1 MKSHEQ
7 VAGELTRYA
16 LGELNPMERAELE
29 RHVASCGDC
38 QSDLQRL
45 QGDLALLALA
55 SPRVAP
61 PPRARARLLAA
72 IGREPRMAPAI
83 APAIGRPGPLRALWW
98 MWTPSAAAFALA
110 IVVGLLWHDN
120 ADLRRETRDLASMVA
135 NIQLDAQNS
144 KELLTVLTA
153 PDAMHITLI
162 ETGSRPQPHGK
173 ATYAP
178 LKGTLVFV
186 ASNLGQLPPRKAYQ
200 LWLVATPGGKPIP
213 AGTFKPDLRG
223 SAMVMHQTAPRL
235 KPKRFA
241 VTIEAEEGTESPTTP
256 MVMVG
261 DGG

>member
-1 MKSHEQ
+1 MMSHEQ
-7 VAGELTRYA
+7 VGDELTRYA
-16 LGELNPMERAELE
+16 LAELGPQERADVE
-29 RHVASCGDC
+29 RHVASC
-38 QSDLQRL
+38 DLCRSEL
-45 QGDLALLALA
+45 QGLLGDLALLALA
-55 SPRVAP
+55 SPQVTP

-72 IGREPRMAPAI
+72 IGREPHMAPAI
-83 APAIGRPGPLRALWW
+83 ASTHSRPGQSRALWW
-98 MWTPSAAAFALA
+98 MWSPSVAALVLA
-110 IVVGLLWHDN
+110 VVAGVLWYDN
-120 ADLRRETRDLASMVA
+120 ADLRRQTRDLASMVA

-186 ASNLGQLPPRKAYQ
+186 ASNLGQLPPKKAYQ

-241 VTIEAEEGTESPTTP
+241 VTIEAEEGTESPTSP

>member
-1 MKSHEQ
+1 MVRPERSRAFWWLWAPSV
-7 VAGELTRYA
+7 VA
-16 LGELNPMERAELE
+16 
-29 RHVASCGDC
+29 
-38 QSDLQRL
+38 
-45 QGDLALLALA
+45 LALA
-55 SPRVAP
+55 VVVA
-61 PPRARARLLAA
+61 
-72 IGREPRMAPAI
+72 
-83 APAIGRPGPLRALWW
+83 
-98 MWTPSAAAFALA
+98 
-110 IVVGLLWHDN
+110 LLWDDN

-186 ASNLGQLPPRKAYQ
+186 GSNLGQLPPRKTYQ

-261 DGG
+261 DGGF

>member
-1 MKSHEQ
+1 MMSHEQ
-7 VAGELTRYA
+7 VAGDLTRYL
-16 LGELNPMERAELE
+16 LGELGPDERTDVE
-29 RHVASCGDC
+29 RHAASCDEC
-38 QSDLQRL
+38 RSELQRL
-45 QGDLALLALA
+45 QGDLALLAMS
-55 SPRVAP
+55 SPQTTP

-83 APAIGRPGPLRALWW
+83 VKPGPSRAFWW
-98 MWTPSAAAFALA
+98 IWTPSVAALALA

-120 ADLRRETRDLASMVA
+120 ADLRRQTRDLASMVA
-135 NIQLDAQNS
+135 NIQLDAQKS

-186 ASNLGQLPPRKAYQ
+186 GSNLGQLPPKKTYQ
-200 LWLVATPGGKPIP
+200 LWLVPTPGGKPIP
-213 AGTFKPDLRG
+213 AGTFKPDGRG
-223 SAMVMHQTAPRL
+223 SAVVMHQTAPRL
-235 KPKRFA
+235 KPRRFA
-241 VTIEAEEGTESPTTP
+241 VTIEAEEGTESPTSP